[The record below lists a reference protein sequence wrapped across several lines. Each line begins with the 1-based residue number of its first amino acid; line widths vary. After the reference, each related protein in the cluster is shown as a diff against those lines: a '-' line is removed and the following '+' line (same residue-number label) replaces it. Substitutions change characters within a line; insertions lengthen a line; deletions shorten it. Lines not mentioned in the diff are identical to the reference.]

1 MKIILLILLVSFTL
15 NAQKLIYKGSDNK
28 IYERTSTSN
37 NIGAG
42 YDTELSLGS
51 GTDPWTEL
59 TLSADTA
66 YAGGGAAGWKHFAF
80 SNFTMDASGV
90 YEFNIL
96 LSVVRATAASGF
108 TLALDC
114 EGTAASGTFL
124 LARGQNVTTVGTD
137 MMREEPITTAK
148 DSIQLYGTTTTTG
161 EIVILNGFYYNDGSA
176 RNFGLRRHTEDANAV
191 TFKRGSYVRYRKLY

>member
-1 MKIILLILLVSFTL
+1 
-15 NAQKLIYKGSDNK
+15 
-28 IYERTSTSN
+28 
-37 NIGAG
+37 
-42 YDTELSLGS
+42 
-51 GTDPWTEL
+51 
-59 TLSADTA
+59 
-66 YAGGGAAGWKHFAF
+66 
-80 SNFTMDASGV
+80 MDASGV
-90 YEFNIL
+90 YEFDIL

-124 LARGQNVTTVGTD
+124 LARGQNATTVGTD
-137 MMREEPITTAK
+137 MMREEPITTAT